1 MMRGLRE
8 WKYLALLVAL
18 VVAAILEPLSVT
30 WTESAQIIGGVAV
43 LMLNVPVFLVV
54 FETRWE
60 RGVAFCLLAPLVA
73 ANLVHEVVTDRWQI
87 GAIVFHCF
95 VTVFL
100 ALAVAM
106 ILKRIFQHQAIRTD
120 DVIGVLCGYLLAA
133 VAWGNAYAAVYMLWP
148 ASFRVADASAWR
160 LADWHWQ
167 RYLFNYFSVMTLTTM
182 GYGDITPAG
191 VLVYSLTWLEVVFG
205 QFYLAVVVAQL
216 VGLKLAQAI
225 NRDRPE
231 A

>member
-8 WKYLALLVAL
+8 WKYLALLAAL
-18 VVAAILEPLSVT
+18 VVAGILEPLSVN

-43 LMLNVPVFLVV
+43 LVVNVPVFLVV

-60 RGVAFCLLAPLVA
+60 RGLAFCLLTPLVG
-73 ANLVHEVVTDRWQI
+73 ANIVHEVVSDRWQI
-87 GAIVFHCF
+87 GAIVFHCL
-95 VTVFL
+95 VTMFL

-106 ILKRIFQHQAIRTD
+106 ILKRIFQHRAIRTD

-133 VAWGNAYAAVYMLWP
+133 VAWGNAYALVYVLWP
-148 ASFRVADASAWR
+148 ESFRVADAIAWR
-160 LADWHWQ
+160 LADWHLQ
-167 RYLFNYFSVMTLTTM
+167 RFLFNYFSVMTLTTM

-191 VLVYSLTWLEVVFG
+191 ALVYSLVWLEVVFG
-205 QFYLAVVVAQL
+205 QFYIAVVVAQL

-225 NRDRPE
+225 KQDRPD

>member
-8 WKYLALLVAL
+8 WKYLALLAAL

-30 WTESAQIIGGVAV
+30 WPERAQIIGGMAV

-60 RGVAFCLLAPLVA
+60 RVLAFCLLPPLVA
-73 ANLVHEVVTDRWQI
+73 ANLVHEVVADCWQI
-87 GAIVFHCF
+87 GAVVFHCF
-95 VTVFL
+95 ITMFL
-100 ALAVAM
+100 ALAVAV

-133 VAWGNAYAAVYMLWP
+133 VAWGNAYAVVYRLWP
-148 ASFRVADASAWR
+148 ASFRVADASAWQ

-167 RYLFNYFSVMTLTTM
+167 RYLFNYFSVMTL
-182 GYGDITPAG
+182 
-191 VLVYSLTWLEVVFG
+191 S
-205 QFYLAVVVAQL
+205 
-216 VGLKLAQAI
+216 
-225 NRDRPE
+225 
-231 A
+231 